1 MKLSK
6 FLLLAFIV
14 TSAAL
19 FYVWQ
24 QTEIFRLGYVNQK
37 NVVDF
42 QKLLDANSILRY
54 NLKSETSLIQMG
66 EALSGSQEFHMPDS
80 YILVKVQAPVVNSKG
95 SESFIAKNINLFA
108 RLFSV
113 KRQVEAK
120 TIGP

>member
-66 EALSGSQEFHMPDS
+66 EALSGS
-80 YILVKVQAPVVNSKG
+80 
-95 SESFIAKNINLFA
+95 
-108 RLFSV
+108 
-113 KRQVEAK
+113 
-120 TIGP
+120 